1 MGAMSTIEPSETE
14 LPAVVRGS
22 LHRFLDTYEPLRAP
36 LYRYCRHLTRS
47 PWDAEELAQD
57 ALLRAFATLGQLG
70 EAPANPRAWLFRVAS
85 NLWIDRVRRR
95 APELPLSDE
104 ATDVVASDPRASREA
119 AGTLLSQLAPQ
130 ERAALVLKDAF
141 ELSLEEVAEVL
152 STSLGAVK
160 HALHRARGKLQEQ
173 EQEQEAAPRQV
184 PAPGVLDAFCAAFNA
199 ADVDRLAALL
209 LDSASVEVVGAT
221 TLYGPEAARRTVLPG
236 MLFGARRM
244 ATADVN
250 GGIEARFML
259 GILPSAPRV
268 EAREHRGEWLVLH
281 WYQHQDGEFV
291 RAITRIEPDG
301 DSVARLRNYFFTS
314 DLIAEVCAE
323 LGVPSRVNGYRWWLP
338 GQRDEK

>member
-1 MGAMSTIEPSETE
+1 MSTIEPSEAE
-14 LPAVVRGS
+14 LPGVVRGS

-85 NLWIDRVRRR
+85 NLWIDRVRGR
-95 APELPLSDE
+95 APEQLLSE
-104 ATDVVASDPRASREA
+104 VAVASVASDPRASREA
-119 AGTLLSQLAPQ
+119 AGTLLSRLAPQ

-152 STSLGAVK
+152 STSAGAVK
-160 HALHRARGKLQEQ
+160 HALHRARGKLQE
-173 EQEQEAAPRQV
+173 EPEHVPARA
-184 PAPGVLDAFCAAFNA
+184 PAPGVLDAFCEAFNA
-199 ADVDRLAALL
+199 GDLDRLAALL
-209 LDSASVEVVGAT
+209 LDSAAVEVVGAT
-221 TLYGPEAARRTVLPG
+221 TQYGPEAARRTVLPG
-236 MLFGARRM
+236 MLFGSRRM

-259 GILPSAPRV
+259 GVLPSAPRA
-268 EAREHRGEWLVLH
+268 EAREHRGEWLVIH

-291 RAITRIEPDG
+291 RAITRIDAEGDG
-301 DSVARLRNYFFTS
+301 VARLRNYFFTS
-314 DLIAEVCAE
+314 DFIAEVCAE
-323 LGVPSRVNGYRWWLP
+323 LGVPYRVNGYRWWLP
-338 GQRDEK
+338 GRGSCA